1 MMKSSQ
7 WTEALLAEVY
17 ARPLAAP
24 AAWWEQ
30 SALIQ
35 VVRLPGVADRIKVLP
50 NQGLNSY
57 GGVPSGCSRGGP
69 WSEGDLLVHF
79 PGGGGGAKEAAFMQ
93 YWRLRAESAG
103 GGGLAA
109 GLPPAS

>member
-1 MMKSSQ
+1 MRNSQ

-30 SALIQ
+30 AALIQ
-35 VVRLPGVADRIKVLP
+35 LMRLSAVADRVKVLP
-50 NQGLNSY
+50 NKGLNSY
-57 GGVPSGCSRGGP
+57 GGIPAGCSRGGP

-93 YWRLRAESAG
+93 YFGQLSAAAESASG
-103 GGGLAA
+103 
-109 GLPPAS
+109 